1 MSSPSFSPKPQR
13 NKRAL
18 LQLGLAIAI
27 AVVCAVVTVGA
38 VVMLLMNVS
47 KQSEGMVSEAREEAL
62 LLKEQLDELKASSE
76 AEQTATLPQV
86 VTTTALATGSLLQPN
101 DVTLTHLPKAQAN
114 AAGLSSVSEA
124 VGKVLTTPLAAGEP
138 LLSNHL
144 ASAGVLS
151 AQLPLGYRA
160 IAIALDPV
168 GGLGGD
174 IVPGAFVDVLVSV
187 TQQQNALPTVK
198 TLLQRAKVL
207 SINNGVSPLTDSTN
221 AALKQNKGGLVV
233 TLAVRPEEAEKLAL
247 SQQLGVFHLSLR
259 SPTDTMIA
267 VLPGSQ
273 FPMLVGA
280 KERSNNVGAGAAL
293 VANNPLMGEPS
304 TRKVSVTAPTVAS
317 APTGNPPYIMEV
329 IKGIQRDLVSLPT
342 VHKANN

>member
-1 MSSPSFSPKPQR
+1 MSSPSLSPKPQR
-13 NKRAL
+13 NKRAM

-27 AVVCAVVTVGA
+27 AMVCAVVTVGA

-47 KQSEGMVSEAREEAL
+47 KQSEGMVSEAQEEAL
-62 LLKEQLDELKASSE
+62 LLKEQLDELKATSE
-76 AEQTATLPQV
+76 AEQTATVPQV
-86 VTTTALATGSLLQPN
+86 VTTTALAAGSLLQPD
-101 DVTLTHLPKAQAN
+101 DVTLANLPKAQAS
-114 AAGLSSVSEA
+114 AAGLSSVNAA

-138 LLSNHL
+138 LLTSHM

-207 SINNGVSPLTDSTN
+207 GINNPTSQPAD
-221 AALKQNKGGLVV
+221 AARQGKASLVV

-280 KERSNNVGAGAAL
+280 KERSNNAGAAM
-293 VANNPLMGEPS
+293 VANNPLMGKAS
-304 TRKVSVTAPTVAS
+304 TRKVSVAAPTVTS
-317 APTGNPPYIMEV
+317 APSNPPYIMEV

-342 VHKANN
+342 VHKASN